1 MCHGGECKEV
11 AGTRSTSAHYSL
23 SAAYS
28 KYFSPIGATRWQ
40 ESCSSYT
47 EPEKDKNLGAG
58 YHSGKDVNT
67 CRGSCGRTEV
77 I

>member
-1 MCHGGECKEV
+1 MCGGECKEV
-11 AGTRSTSAHYSL
+11 AGTTSTSAHSL

-47 EPEKDKNLGAG
+47 EPEKDNNLGAG

-67 CRGSCGRTEV
+67 GRGSCGRTEV